1 MGKKMK
7 KIISLLL
14 CSFLTISV
22 LVSCNNE
29 ELLNNESTD
38 TGTDTDAETDDGLYH
53 DAVPELDFDGYDF
66 RVLIGTY
73 DRPNQDLFPEE
84 ETGDVLNDTIY
95 ARNNNIEDRFNI
107 GFTKT
112 EISLFDL
119 LETLRTNVAAGD
131 GAYDYYMQ
139 IDRDAFTATSEHLL
153 YPISDLPYVDLTQP
167 YWTQL
172 INQQLT
178 VGNKLYWGVSDEML
192 SCFEATTLVYFNKKQ
207 ALDLQ
212 LDDFYTLVRDGDW
225 TYDKFF
231 VSAKTAVKDNN
242 GDDKMTV
249 DDNWGILS
257 ENDYFYCNM
266 WSGAGILLIE
276 KDSDD
281 IPYFALAENE
291 NFTDLVD
298 KYLDTVKGKNNDG
311 TAGVDLNW
319 AKEGST
325 RINAFKSGSSLFS
338 VGVIQEMS
346 QLRDMP
352 DDFGTLPFPKYSE
365 DQEQYYTMVISA
377 FPFVIPI
384 TTQHPEIVG
393 AVMEAM
399 ACESRN
405 TVIPAYY
412 ESSLKVKYSRDTD
425 TAEML
430 DLIFNTRWYDLA
442 NVIDVYKI
450 RATYTGLFLDGS
462 SNIVSTTAKMQ
473 KQFDK
478 QIQKAVE
485 GILDYPEIDTP
496 VE

>member
-1 MGKKMK
+1 MK
-7 KIISLLL
+7 RFVLILL
-14 CSFLTISV
+14 CILFAVTV
-22 LVSCNNE
+22 LVSCGSEITGN
-29 ELLNNESTD
+29 TD
-38 TGTDTDAETDDGLYH
+38 SSDSDATSQAATETDDGLYH

-66 RVLIGTY
+66 RILIGTY

-84 ETGDVLNDTIY
+84 ETGDVLNDAIY
-95 ARNNNIEDRFNI
+95 ARNNIIKGRFNI

-119 LETLRTNVAAGD
+119 LAALRKNITAGD
-131 GAYDYYMQ
+131 DVYDYYMQ
-139 IDRDAFTATSEHLL
+139 IDRGAYTATSEHLL
-153 YPISDLPYVDLTQP
+153 YPISELPYVDLTQP

-178 VGNKLYWGVSDEML
+178 VGEKLYWGVSDEML

-207 ALDLQ
+207 ASDLQ
-212 LDDFYTLVRDGDW
+212 LDDFYTLVRNGSW

-231 VSAKTAVKDNN
+231 ASAKTAIKDNN

-249 DDNWGILS
+249 DDNWGIIS
-257 ENDYFYCNM
+257 DQDYFYCNM
-266 WSGAGILLIE
+266 WSGAGILLVE
-276 KDSDD
+276 KNSDD
-281 IPYFALAENE
+281 IPYFALPGNE
-291 NFTDLVD
+291 KFTDLVD
-298 KYLDTVKGKNNDG
+298 KYLNTAKSKNSDG
-311 TAGVDLNW
+311 TVGIDLKWAG
-319 AKEGST
+319 ESST
-325 RINAFKSGSSLFS
+325 RVNAFKNGSSLFS

-365 DQEQYYTMVISA
+365 DQNQYYTMVISA
-377 FPFVIPI
+377 FPFVVPI
-384 TTQHPEIVG
+384 TTQHPEIIG

-430 DLIFNTRWYDLA
+430 DLIFDTRWYDLG
-442 NVIDVYKI
+442 NTIWYDPI
-450 RATYTGLFLDGS
+450 RTTYTQLFINGNT
-462 SNIVSTTAKMQ
+462 NIASTTAKKQ
-473 KQFDK
+473 SQFDK
-478 QIQKAVE
+478 LIQKAVE
-485 GILDYPEIDTP
+485 GILDYPAIDTQAD
-496 VE
+496 